1 MTPAQWRLARRV
13 ATLLAD
19 KIGLTDQDPAARL
32 DVSMAELRQ
41 VLPVMYRQRRID
53 RCWSYTVFTP
63 RAGEGRRAA

>member
-1 MTPAQWRLARRV
+1 VTPAQWRLARRV

-19 KIGLTDQDPAARL
+19 EIGLTDQDLTARL

-53 RCWSYTVFTP
+53 RCRSYTVLTP
-63 RAGEGRRAA
+63 HVGEGRRAA